1 MRAKNQFKPTEPHR
15 TQGETPR
22 TKRMPNSSTAEQ
34 QMASIETAGPKN
46 TETAETLHALH
57 GIHCNV
63 DYATENSTV
72 MKPIIRAIIDQKETN
87 NSQNLQPSLVEPTK
101 KPTPIAIIPPSTTFN
116 S

>member
-22 TKRMPNSSTAEQ
+22 TKRDEPRHKAHERTTATLRMSNSSTAEQ

-46 TETAETLHALH
+46 TETAKTLHALH

-63 DYATENSTV
+63 DYATEDSLV
-72 MKPIIRAIIDQKETN
+72 MKPIIRAIIDLKETN
-87 NSQNLQPSLVEPTK
+87 NSQNLQPSLV
-101 KPTPIAIIPPSTTFN
+101 
-116 S
+116 